1 MKLSFKKFKIKEKV
15 WSLRQDYRILD
26 ENDNLLYRTDGS
38 KFSFKNKTV
47 LLDASGE
54 EIVRIEKKLLTMRPT
69 YLIIKEGQPLFKIVK
84 RFTLKP
90 RIIVE
95 SLTDSDAF
103 LVEGNLWGNE
113 YRFVAN
119 DEEFAFVSKDIWK
132 LADTYGIAMHPDSR
146 EDINLAVILII
157 DMIKDEQEQAA

>member
-1 MKLSFKKFKIKEKV
+1 MSFKKFKIKEKV
-15 WSLRQDYRILD
+15 WSLRQDYQILD
-26 ENDNLLYRTDGS
+26 ENDNLVYRTDGS
-38 KFSFKNKTV
+38 KFSFKKKTV
-47 LLDASGE
+47 LFDSSDQE
-54 EIVRIEKKLLTMRPT
+54 VIRIEKKLFTVRPT
-69 YLIIKEGQPLFKIVK
+69 YLIIKDGVPLYKIVK

-95 SLTDSDAF
+95 SLTESDAF
-103 LVEGNLWGNE
+103 IVEGNLWGNE
-113 YRFVAN
+113 YRFVTE

-146 EDINLAVILII
+146 EEINIAVILII